1 MNEPRVNAWTF
12 FGSIAGMVLWAVICS
27 VAWFISA
34 RGDYAGLA
42 TARTCYSET
51 GQIRAGDSRCGNM
64 GAPDAYM
71 REINRKARI
80 SKLAAAAGAG
90 LGCVALITATRRRK
104 TS

>member
-1 MNEPRVNAWTF
+1 MNESRVNAWTF

-27 VAWFISA
+27 VAWSLSVQ
-34 RGDYAGLA
+34 GDYASLA
-42 TARTCYSET
+42 IARTCYSKT
-51 GQIRAGDSRCGNM
+51 GQIRAGDSRCGNI
-64 GAPDAYM
+64 GPPDAYM
-71 REINRKARI
+71 REIDRKARM